1 MSNIVIGKA
10 GHNNVCIDIPKLVPT
25 RLLVVANSGQGKTWA
40 LRRCAEQFHGKIPVW
55 IIDPEGEFYT
65 LREKFDYLL
74 VGEGGE
80 VPADTR
86 IAAKLVETL
95 LETRASV
102 IFDLFET
109 FRTKPSE
116 RHHYVRLVLEAMLNA
131 PRRLWHPT
139 VVILDEAHTF
149 LPEKGESEAAE
160 AGKGLCTAGRKRG
173 FVAVL
178 ASQRLAALDK
188 NASALCMNRL
198 VGGTFEDVDV
208 DRAVDM
214 LSVSKEDKFKFKKD
228 LKVLEPG
235 TFYALGRAITKDRIL
250 FKVGPVETT
259 HPEAGKIGKLEP
271 PPPSDKIKAMLP
283 TLADLPAIAEQ
294 EARTLAEFKAQVR
307 TLRAQLRSQPVKVET
322 KVVTQGDAKAVERA
336 VRQTEARYAKALR
349 ERDTLLKKLAVD
361 LGGLSHFTGKL
372 LDSVKQPLDN
382 PDVPHDPM
390 EFGRKFEAMG
400 HGPQVQVKINE
411 PVEMV
416 RVPIPQE
423 RRGEGMP
430 LSQQRILVALAQLVT
445 IGQTTP
451 ERAMVAFWSEA
462 PPTSGG
468 FKNNLGALR
477 TAGHIDY
484 PQPGTV
490 RLTESGR
497 ALAGEQQQP
506 TTEEVFQRGLQ
517 LLTKAQQEI
526 LKVVRDV
533 YPQSITRED
542 LAERASVPVT
552 SGGFK
557 NNLGAMRTA
566 GLLDY
571 PATGTVRCAE
581 WLCL

>member
-1 MSNIVIGKA
+1 MSSIVIGKS
-10 GHNNVCIDIPKLVPT
+10 GQVNVSIDIPKLVPT

-80 VPADTR
+80 VPADCR
-86 IAAKLVETL
+86 IAGKLVETL

-116 RHHYVRLVLEAMLNA
+116 RHHYVRVVLEAMLNA

-149 LPEKGESEAAE
+149 VPEKGESEAAE
-160 AGKGLCTAGRKRG
+160 AAKGLCTAGRKRG

-214 LSVSKEDKFKFKKD
+214 LSVSREDKFQFKKD

-235 TFYALGRAITKDRIL
+235 TFFALGRAISKDRIL
-250 FKVGPVETT
+250 FKVGLVETT

-283 TLADLPAIAEQ
+283 TLADLPQIAEQ

-322 KVVTQGDAKAVERA
+322 KVVTQGDPQAVDRAINQTTSLYCKAI
-336 VRQTEARYAKALR
+336 K
-349 ERDTLLKKLAVD
+349 ERDELFSKIGRGLAELAKQVDNRPRPVNPFPSYLVKILAQPKPLLKPVD
-361 LGGLSHFTGKL
+361 PPPPVHLRVVDEQNPGLT
-372 LDSVKQPLDN
+372 
-382 PDVPHDPM
+382 
-390 EFGRKFEAMG
+390 AA
-400 HGPQVQVKINE
+400 
-411 PVEMV
+411 
-416 RVPIPQE
+416 QE
-423 RRGEGMP
+423 
-430 LSQQRILVALAQLVT
+430 RILVALAQLVT

-497 ALAGEQQQP
+497 ALAGEQQEP

-533 YPQSITRED
+533 YPQSISRED
-542 LAERASVPVT
+542 LAERAGVPVT